1 MADFVTLWL
10 VWAFFQNFRFQPLES
25 GISCPADMGQALGM
39 AS

>member
-10 VWAFFQNFRFQPLES
+10 VWAFFQNFRFQPLEF